1 MHCASKRCN
10 GFGEQGWR
18 SGESARLPPMCPGFD
33 SRTQRLMWV
42 ELVVGSLLCSKR
54 FSPGTT
60 VFPLLE
66 NQHFHIPIRSWD
78 ARTFLNEF
86 LWTHWCSV
94 GKQIT
99 NYIYIWVDFVDT
111 IQTCGFPRCSR
122 LLLHPQSPL
131 QQPTLGDHQRTLQ
144 SYPHEYSEQGHFG
157 ICSKTMSLDLIVGD
171 SLCLLHCIH

>member
-99 NYIYIWVDFVDT
+99 LHYVLVRDWVRFL
-111 IQTCGFPRCSR
+111 PNNSR
-122 LLLHPQSPL
+122 PCEDINRVSVENRWGRGGRGVGLKKPQEVYKRPYFIKLH
-131 QQPTLGDHQRTLQ
+131 R
-144 SYPHEYSEQGHFG
+144 
-157 ICSKTMSLDLIVGD
+157 M
-171 SLCLLHCIH
+171 